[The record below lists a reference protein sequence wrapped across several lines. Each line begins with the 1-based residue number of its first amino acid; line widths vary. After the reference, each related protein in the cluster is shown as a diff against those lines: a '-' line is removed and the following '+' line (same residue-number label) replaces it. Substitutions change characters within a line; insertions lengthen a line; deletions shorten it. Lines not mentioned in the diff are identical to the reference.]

1 MRCRRCPPPDPVKP
15 VRFLEEAQEE
25 FLEQVAYYKER
36 EKGLGERFRQA
47 VEAAAAPASAHPKL
61 GSS

>member
-1 MRCRRCPPPDPVKP
+1 MKP

-25 FLEQVAYYKER
+25 FLEQVAYYEER

-47 VEAAAAPASAHPKL
+47 VEAATALA
-61 GSS
+61 